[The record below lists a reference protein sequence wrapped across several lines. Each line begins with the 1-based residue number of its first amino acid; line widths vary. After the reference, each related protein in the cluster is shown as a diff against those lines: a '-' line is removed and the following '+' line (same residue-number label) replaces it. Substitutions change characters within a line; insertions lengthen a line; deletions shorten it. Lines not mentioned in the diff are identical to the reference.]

1 MLDRY
6 FFKIETIDSI
16 RASWLGKPIELYVTW
31 LAEQGYSFR
40 TITRRVPVLKQFA
53 EFAQGRG
60 ALAWDELPVHVEPFV
75 DHWVKLHAKN
85 TRQAKLWVANTA
97 HTPVNQLLSL
107 ILTDHPGSRAR
118 RSSST
123 PFIIQAPMFFH
134 YLSEERGLKKSSIFH
149 YSHYLRSFEAYLKRI
164 GLSKLE
170 ALSSTILSAFVIDRG
185 NYKLSK
191 GTMTS
196 LCCTLRVFLRY
207 LHREQLHQRDLSSAI
222 ELPRQYQLADV
233 PRSISWG
240 DVQNMLDA
248 VDLRTEVGKR
258 DYAIL
263 LLLIT
268 YGLRSYEVAALTLD
282 HIDWKQERLMIPDR
296 KAGHS
301 TAYPLSLVV
310 GEAILEYLKNG
321 RPKTEARRVFFR
333 IPAPREPI
341 TASCISCRV
350 THYLLKA
357 GINVHKPGSHTL
369 RHTCVQ
375 RLVNA
380 NFSFKTIGDYV
391 GHSSPSSTATYAK
404 IDIDALREVAMGH
417 GELLP

>member
-16 RASWLGKPIELYVTW
+16 RASWLGKPIELYVSW

-40 TITRRVPVLKQFA
+40 TITRRAPVLNQFA
-53 EFAQGRG
+53 EFTQVRG
-60 ALAWDELPVHVEPFV
+60 ASSWDELPVHVEPFV

-85 TRQAKLWVANTA
+85 TKQAKRWVANTA
-97 HTPVNQLLSL
+97 RTPVNQLLSL

-123 PFIIQAPMFFH
+123 PFISQVPMFFN

-149 YSHYLRSFEAYLKRI
+149 YNHYLCSFETYLIRI

-170 ALSSTILSAFVIDRG
+170 DLSPTILSAFVIDRG
-185 NYKLSK
+185 NYGLSK
-191 GTMTS
+191 NTMTS
-196 LCCTLRVFLRY
+196 LCCSLRVFLRY
-207 LHREQLHQRDLSSAI
+207 LHREQLHQRDLSTTI
-222 ELPRQYQLADV
+222 ELPRQYQLSDV

-240 DVQNMLDA
+240 DVQNMLEA
-248 VDLRTEVGKR
+248 VDRRTMLGKR
-258 DYAIL
+258 DYAL
-263 LLLIT
+263 LLLLVT

-282 HIDWKQERLMIPDR
+282 HIDWKQERLVIPDR

-321 RPKTEARRVFFR
+321 RPKTEDRHVFFR
-333 IPAPREPI
+333 IPAPRKPI
-341 TASCISCRV
+341 TASCISCRT

-391 GHSSPSSTATYAK
+391 GHSSPSSTAIYSK
-404 IDIDALREVAMGH
+404 VDIDALREVATGH